1 MRALAFLLF
10 LSLGAG
16 AALPFPVH
24 AQVTAL
30 TEDCKAA
37 GPQPLGG
44 FQFIEGCALRAR
56 APDGRHA
63 IGQARAKGESGAISL
78 TENGKP
84 VDTIPALDDGM
95 PFVLFWSPRSAWFFA
110 NHYLGSGLDRL
121 RVFELVNHAVVERSN
136 LMAAATRAMVARYPC
151 LRRHATV
158 VASGWRWSR
167 DGRRIVLVAYAR
179 PDACYVE
186 GRRNQARWEPL
197 WMIGDPATGRIDP
210 ASLRVRKNGI
220 GAMPKDGPYA
230 KL

>member
-63 IGQARAKGESGAISL
+63 IG
-78 TENGKP
+78 
-84 VDTIPALDDGM
+84 
-95 PFVLFWSPRSAWFFA
+95 
-110 NHYLGSGLDRL
+110 
-121 RVFELVNHAVVERSN
+121 
-136 LMAAATRAMVARYPC
+136 
-151 LRRHATV
+151 
-158 VASGWRWSR
+158 
-167 DGRRIVLVAYAR
+167 
-179 PDACYVE
+179 
-186 GRRNQARWEPL
+186 
-197 WMIGDPATGRIDP
+197 
-210 ASLRVRKNGI
+210 
-220 GAMPKDGPYA
+220 
-230 KL
+230 